1 MGCCRGE
8 DVSAVEGCRWIG
20 EPEFG
25 LVEVAGFGFVC
36 CEDQR
41 EETVVG
47 TDEVL
52 AFGFDQE
59 RATLAAD
66 AGVDDCDV
74 DGAFGEVAP
83 GLIEKKGSLLDGVGR
98 DFVGDVD
105 YGCGWG
111 DGGDDA
117 FEDASKMV
125 GGAEVG
131 EESDHRYSLE

>member
-1 MGCCRGE
+1 MGCCWGE

-47 TDEVL
+47 ADEVV

-59 RATLAAD
+59 GAALAAD

-74 DGAFGEVAP
+74 DGAFGEVRP
-83 GLIEKKGSLLDGVGR
+83 GLIEKKGGLLDGVGR

-105 YGCGWG
+105 YGCSWG

-117 FEDASKMV
+117 FEDASEMV